1 METLSK
7 NLPKESSSYKWFI
20 LGNVM
25 ISTFMVVLD
34 STVVNTALP
43 NIMGTLGASMN
54 TAEWILTGYMLSMA
68 TVLSTTGWLSNRF
81 GYKNVFIASLIIF
94 TFGSFMSGN
103 SSSIGELIFWRII
116 EGIGGGLLMPVGM
129 SIITTV
135 FPPEQRSMALGFWAI
150 ASAASV
156 SFGPMIGSYLVDNFN
171 WNYIFYVNIPI
182 GVLCVIVTIVLQ
194 KRYEHEGN
202 LKLDIPG
209 LITSS
214 LFLPI
219 FLYGLSQVNS
229 STNPEGWSSPIV
241 MGCMWISAV
250 SFILF
255 IYFELNTEN
264 PLIDLQIFKD
274 WKFSIANL
282 VTFVFAIGMFGSTFL
297 IPLYMQD
304 NLGYS
309 AFEAGL
315 VFLPVGMVQA
325 ICSPAAGRMAQSI
338 DPRIIIVTGLVMLA
352 VSFFVT
358 SEFTLQ
364 TDRSTI
370 IASLILRGTGM
381 GILFPP
387 LLGVALDGITPQQM
401 AQASSLT
408 NIIRQVGGSVGV
420 AYFTFLLTIRRNYH
434 TQIYSE
440 EINYS
445 GETYRSITSRLS
457 EFFSSVGSD
466 TPSSAMSQSKAY
478 LIDWLNTEAYI
489 KGIND
494 DFFIGGIIT
503 AIAIIPVLFLT
514 KKKNQIKQN

>member
-1 METLSK
+1 MDTPVTTTP
-7 NLPKESSSYKWFI
+7 NESSSYKWLI

-43 NIMGTLGASMN
+43 VIMGTLGASMN

-81 GYKNVFIASLIIF
+81 GYKKVFIASLIIF
-94 TFGSFMSGN
+94 AFGSFMSGN
-103 SSSIGELIFWRII
+103 SGTIGELIFWRII
-116 EGIGGGLLMPVGM
+116 EGVGGGMLMPVGM
-129 SIITTV
+129 SIVTTV
-135 FPPEQRSMALGFWAI
+135 FPPKERSTALGFWAI
-150 ASAASV
+150 ATAASV
-156 SFGPMIGSYLVDNFN
+156 SFGPMIGGYLVDNFN
-171 WNYIFYVNIPI
+171 WNYIFYVNSPI
-182 GVLCVIVTIVLQ
+182 GILCIIVTMVLQ
-194 KRYEHEGN
+194 KRYAHDGK

-209 LITSS
+209 LITSD
-214 LFLPI
+214 LYLPV
-219 FLYGLSQVNS
+219 FLYGLSQVNA
-229 STNPEGWSSPIV
+229 STNPDGWSSPTV
-241 MGCMWISAV
+241 MACMWIAAV

-255 IYFELNTEN
+255 IYFELNAET
-264 PLIDLQIFKD
+264 PLIDLHLFGD
-274 WKFSIANL
+274 WRFSIAN
-282 VTFVFAIGMFGSTFL
+282 VVIVVFAIGMFGSTFL

-325 ICSPAAGRMAQSI
+325 ICSPIAGKLAGRI

-352 VSFFVT
+352 FSFFIN
-358 SEFTLQ
+358 SSFTLQ
-364 TDRSTI
+364 TDRDTI
-370 IASLILRGTGM
+370 VASLILRGTGM

-387 LLGVALDGITPQQM
+387 LLSVALDGITPRQM
-401 AQASSLT
+401 AQASSIT
-408 NIIRQVGGSVGV
+408 NITRQVGGSIGV
-420 AYFTFLLTIRRNYH
+420 AFFTFMLTIRRNFH

-440 EINYS
+440 EINYT
-445 GETYRSITSRLS
+445 GETYQGITHRLS
-457 EFFSSVGSD
+457 EFFASVGSD
-466 TPSSAMSQSKAY
+466 TSESALSQAKHY

-514 KKKNQIKQN
+514 RKKKVN